1 MVSIFST
8 GLCDSNLYF
17 VEIEFKYLLLSSFSD
32 VEINDYS
39 RGKSVEILDID
50 IVDLF
55 SRVYIEIY
63 FVR

>member
-1 MVSIFST
+1 M

-55 SRVYIEIY
+55 SRV
-63 FVR
+63 